1 MKITCYNSCIF
12 IVEWE
17 PWTKS
22 FLQLIQLVG
31 VQNIQRNIVMKTK
44 EKHITKL

>member
-12 IVEWE
+12 TVEWAFGN
-17 PWTKS
+17 KS

-31 VQNIQRNIVMKTK
+31 VQNIQRYTVMKTK
-44 EKHITKL
+44 EKHITNL

>member
-1 MKITCYNSCIF
+1 MVQYLYFHCGMG
-12 IVEWE
+12 

-31 VQNIQRNIVMKTK
+31 IQNIQRNIVMKTK
-44 EKHITKL
+44 EKYITNL